1 MLRLQTSGLLC
12 VGCHRCHRC
21 YRCHRCRLSRSSCW
35 IFWSLKRD
43 CSTSTGPDRVRQG
56 STGRE
61 FVILLELC
69 WTCFD
74 LLWSALLFLNVSQ
87 LPCCFSM
94 FMALLFVAAGQLQE
108 LTLTIRAHDP
118 WSWWCYAFWSPS
130 LAQISWKRG
139 GLTQSTKHSIPT
151 IPTHFKKLFL
161 WQRTIK

>member
-1 MLRLQTSGLLC
+1 M
-12 VGCHRCHRC
+12 
-21 YRCHRCRLSRSSCW
+21 CRLSPLSPLLPLSPLPSQP
-35 IFWSLKRD
+35 IKLLDLLELEKRLLHL
-43 CSTSTGPDRVRQG
+43 DRARQG
-56 STGRE
+56 STGFDRAR
-61 FVILLELC
+61 VCDSVRTLLDLL
-69 WTCFD
+69 WSALICFD